1 MKAIF
6 PYYKFVKN
14 YNTTK
19 QTQNTMNFSSEQPK
33 IIVVGSS
40 SIDLVLET
48 EKVPGANETILA
60 RHSESYFGGKGAN
73 QAVGTARLGASVY
86 FIGCVGMDPL
96 GQQIMRNLVSE
107 NVNVAFVYE
116 TDRDATGTA
125 YVTASDGNAAIV
137 VVPAAN
143 NCLNKEHIDTADRYF
158 HTVDLVLIQLEVS
171 MDVIEYTAKKAKK
184 YGKKVGLYA
193 SPAMH
198 LNKELLDNV
207 DFVVAKS
214 SELHIIF
221 GEDQREEI
229 LKKYFNKVFV
239 RDDTNSTIYFDGTEM
254 KYFRNDGNGN
264 RTVHKMGMGDAFT
277 SGFAVALC
285 HGNSIE
291 ECVKFGN
298 EVSSRVS
305 RKKGSQTGLPKLS
318 DFFL

>member
-1 MKAIF
+1 MK
-6 PYYKFVKN
+6 
-14 YNTTK
+14 
-19 QTQNTMNFSSEQPK
+19 FSSEQPK

-48 EKVPGANETILA
+48 EKLPQPNETVLA
-60 RHSESYFGGKGAN
+60 VNSDSYFGGKGAN

-86 FIGCVGMDPL
+86 FVGCVGMDPL

-107 NVNVAFVYE
+107 TVNVGFVHE
-116 TDRDATGTA
+116 TDREATGTA
-125 YVTASDGNAAIV
+125 YVTTCNGNAAIV

-143 NCLNKEHIDTADRYF
+143 KCLSIEHIEEADRYF
-158 HTVDLVLIQLEVS
+158 HTADLVLVQLEVA
-171 MDVIEYTAKKAKK
+171 MEAVEYTVRKAKK

-193 SPAMH
+193 SPAMKIS
-198 LNKELLDNV
+198 NELIENV
-207 DFVVAKS
+207 DFIVAKS
-214 SELHIIF
+214 NELYILF
-221 GEDQREEI
+221 GEEQREEV

-254 KYFRNDGNGN
+254 KYYRNDKDE
-264 RTVHKMGMGDAFT
+264 TVYKMGMGDAFT
-277 SGFAVALC
+277 SGFAIALC

-305 RKKGSQTGLPKLS
+305 RGKGSQTGLPRMS
-318 DFFL
+318 DFL

>member
-1 MKAIF
+1 
-6 PYYKFVKN
+6 
-14 YNTTK
+14 
-19 QTQNTMNFSSEQPK
+19 MNFSSEQPR

-48 EKVPGANETILA
+48 EKLPLPNETVLA
-60 RHSESYFGGKGAN
+60 VKSDSYFGGKGAN
-73 QAVGTARLGASVY
+73 QAVGTSRLGASVY

-107 NVNVAFVYE
+107 NVNVGFVHE
-116 TDRDATGTA
+116 TDKEATGTA
-125 YVTASDGNAAIV
+125 YVTTSHGSAAIV

-143 NCLNKEHIDTADRYF
+143 KYLRKSHIDEADKYF
-158 HTVDLVLIQLEVS
+158 HTTDLVLVQLEVS
-171 MDVIEYTAKKAKK
+171 MEVVEHTVKKAKQ

-193 SPAMH
+193 SPAMRVSEDI
-198 LNKELLDNV
+198 LGKV
-207 DFVVAKS
+207 DFIVAKS
-214 SELHIIF
+214 NELYIIF
-221 GEDQREEI
+221 GEEKREEV

-254 KYFRNDGNGN
+254 KYYRNDKDE
-264 RTVHKMGMGDAFT
+264 TVYKMGMGDAFT
-277 SGFAVALC
+277 SGFAIALC

-305 RKKGSQTGLPKLS
+305 GGKGSQTGLPRIS
-318 DFFL
+318 DFFS

>member
-1 MKAIF
+1 
-6 PYYKFVKN
+6 
-14 YNTTK
+14 
-19 QTQNTMNFSSEQPK
+19 MNFLSEQPR

-48 EKVPGANETILA
+48 EKLPLPNETVLA
-60 RHSESYFGGKGAN
+60 VNSYSYFGGKGAN

-107 NVNVAFVYE
+107 NVNVGFVHE
-116 TDRDATGTA
+116 TDKESTGTA
-125 YVTASDGNAAIV
+125 YVTTSNGHAAIV

-143 NCLNKEHIDTADRYF
+143 KHLSKAHIDEAEKYF
-158 HTVDLVLIQLEVS
+158 HTTDLVLVQLEVS
-171 MDVIEYTAKKAKK
+171 MEVVEHTVKKAKQ
-184 YGKKVGLYA
+184 YGKKIGLYA
-193 SPAMH
+193 SPAMRVS
-198 LNKELLDNV
+198 EEILDKV
-207 DFVVAKS
+207 DFIIAKS
-214 SELHIIF
+214 NELYVIF
-221 GEDQREEI
+221 GEEKREEV

-254 KYFRNDGNGN
+254 KYYRNDKDE
-264 RTVHKMGMGDAFT
+264 TVYKMGMGDAFT
-277 SGFAVALC
+277 SGFAIALC

-305 RKKGSQTGLPKLS
+305 GGKGSQTGLPRIS
-318 DFFL
+318 DFFS